1 MLELIL
7 LVVAMSLLYLL
18 LILILLLLLRN
29 LPWQGWLRLE
39 GWIILNVDSIL
50 ASSGTGKTSIVN
62 KVDHFLADYR
72 HLKNL
77 SDRGAFLSIF
87 VQHCID

>member
-7 LVVAMSLLYLL
+7 LVVGMSLLYLL
-18 LILILLLLLRN
+18 LKLILLLLRD
-29 LPWQGWLRLE
+29 LPRQGWLRLK
-39 GWIILNVDSIL
+39 GRIILNVDSIL
-50 ASSGTGKTSIVN
+50 ASSSTGKASIVN

-77 SDRGAFLSIF
+77 SDRRAFLSIF